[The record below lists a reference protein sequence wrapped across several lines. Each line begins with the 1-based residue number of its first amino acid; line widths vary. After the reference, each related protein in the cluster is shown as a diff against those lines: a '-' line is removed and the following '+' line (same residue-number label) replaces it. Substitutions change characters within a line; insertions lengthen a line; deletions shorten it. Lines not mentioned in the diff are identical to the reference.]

1 MLGPG
6 KTQNVSKEEIYLIQ
20 ELTVRINVN
29 IVLTFYSEDYKYLH
43 FWFWINYDIFFTFF
57 SKQILILCLST
68 FVLKHCMWKRILTSI
83 GCQKMAWL
91 KTLSRSLK
99 NTSRPGDC
107 WYAEGWNALVIC
119 LFLILLLCW
128 KSLCAML
135 GFLSKSKVSQYKHLC
150 LCVSQPL
157 RICILGPPAVGK
169 STIAERI
176 CKHYKLHHVKLK
188 ETITET
194 LDNLVSVIQHTAFI
208 QKNQSIFK

>member
-1 MLGPG
+1 MSILFWHSTG
-6 KTQNVSKEEIYLIQ
+6 KII
-20 ELTVRINVN
+20 N
-29 IVLTFYSEDYKYLH
+29 IVH
-43 FWFWINYDIFFTFF
+43 FWFCINYDVFFYFLF
-57 SKQILILCLST
+57 SKQILILCLSA
-68 FVLKHCMWKRILTSI
+68 FVLKRCMWKRILTSI

-107 WYAEGWNALVIC
+107 WYVEGWNALVYFWYFFYVENHC
-119 LFLILLLCW
+119 VLCW
-128 KSLCAML
+128 AFWVNLKFHSTSTC
-135 GFLSKSKVSQYKHLC
+135 V
-150 LCVSQPL
+150 CVSQPL

-208 QKNQSIFK
+208 QKNQSMFK